1 MDVDISGTEM
11 IDKILPAT
19 IVSSLASTFLQDTGS
34 MSDKEALESLGMPA
48 TAAEPAEPAE
58 LEVSGDAAAAAE
70 PAERE
75 EREELE
81 EELAKLAEESDDT
94 LAAAESEVG
103 MAGFVSPRA
112 PMSDPKL
119 YHMILNYINGV
130 PKMSSITTM
139 AYQMPSKEIKKVDIE
154 LVEGKM
160 NVKDHVSSLSTDEE
174 VGEPPKAEGKEEE
187 DSSVSSFDV
196 DAKAGVDLS

>member
-1 MDVDISGTEM
+1 MDVDISGTKM
-11 IDKILPAT
+11 IYKILPAT

-34 MSDKEALESLGMPA
+34 MSDIEELESVGMPA
-48 TAAEPAEPAE
+48 TAAE
-58 LEVSGDAAAAAE
+58 LEVSGDAAAAE
-70 PAERE
+70 ERK

-81 EELAKLAEESDDT
+81 EELERLIEESDDT
-94 LAAAESEVG
+94 VAAAASEVG
-103 MAGFVSPRA
+103 MAGFVSPRE

-119 YHMILNYINGV
+119 YHMILNYINGA
-130 PKMSSITTM
+130 PIMSSITTM

-174 VGEPPKAEGKEEE
+174 VGEPPKAEGKE
-187 DSSVSSFDV
+187 DSVSSID
-196 DAKAGVDLS
+196 DDTKAGVVGLS